1 VGLYLPH
8 DLATAYQT
16 SRNIVMLYRGSVVE
30 AGDVALVVKHPYYP
44 YTQFFTSSIPL
55 ASTERTWT
63 T

>member
-1 VGLYLPH
+1 
-8 DLATAYQT
+8 
-16 SRNIVMLYRGSVVE
+16 MLYRGSVVE